1 MIWNLF
7 TSRFGV
13 KRMNNR
19 LIWLI
24 ASKDIKAITSSTQ
37 VWLGLILLPV
47 IFSVVFPLAF
57 ILFIKNI
64 SVTSPE
70 LIDLVNNVLKGL
82 EDSKNGELISNL
94 PSIEHQI
101 IYVVVNYL
109 LGSAFLL
116 IPCINAMMIA
126 LYSFVGE
133 KERRTMETLL
143 FSPITVKDLFIGK
156 LLAAFI
162 PAISITLISF
172 VLFGVITI
180 SLTYDMFGF
189 LIFPNA
195 NWLIL
200 ILWLVPLITLLTILV
215 NVFVSARSKGFQEAQ
230 QLGGILI
237 LPIMGLFV
245 GQATGFLVI
254 NPVFLMMIGVVILVI
269 NLILLKIMTKFNDR
283 NTLFE
288 KQI

>member
-1 MIWNLF
+1 
-7 TSRFGV
+7 
-13 KRMNNR
+13 MNIK

-37 VWLGLILLPV
+37 VWLGLVLLPL
-47 IFSVVFPLAF
+47 IFSVIFPLVF
-57 ILFIKNI
+57 ILFINNFPL
-64 SVTSPE
+64 SSPE
-70 LIDLVNNVLKGL
+70 LTDLVDNVLNALK
-82 EDSKNGELISNL
+82 EANSGELISSL
-94 PSIEHQI
+94 PSINHQI

-109 LGSAFLL
+109 LGSIFLL
-116 IPCINAMMIA
+116 IPCLNAMMIA
-126 LYSFVGE
+126 LHSFVGE

-143 FSPITVKDLFIGK
+143 FSPITVRELFIGK
-156 LLAAFI
+156 MLAAFI
-162 PAISITLISF
+162 PSIAITWVSF
-172 VLFGVITI
+172 ILFGIITI
-180 SLTYDMFGF
+180 SMTYDMFGF

-200 ILWLVPLITLLTILV
+200 MLWVVPMITVMTILV

-237 LPIMGLFV
+237 LPIMGLFI
-245 GQATGFLVI
+245 GQATGFLII
-254 NPVFLMMIGVVILVI
+254 NPMLLTLIGVVILLI
-269 NLILLKIMTKFNDR
+269 NFILLKVMTKYNDR